1 MDTFDRVMALLPHAL
16 APNGTIVG
24 EGLSEIRLR
33 AGRPVQLRGAGWEW
47 ISEGCLPP
55 DALGAIVT
63 ALMDYSVYARE
74 CELAQG
80 FFTMGDGCR
89 VGVCGRMIGAG
100 RGAMASIGSICIR
113 CAREMPGCADVLMPY
128 IDAAQGLRS
137 MLIASRPGMGK
148 TTLLRDIARQLSGR
162 GSCVALADERH
173 ELAACRD
180 GAPTLDVGPRTD
192 VMDGGERHASI
203 AMLIRSMAPDVIVT
217 DEIGGE
223 GDAEALAEARRC
235 GVCVIASAHA
245 GSYHSIERRRDL
257 QRAVAGGAFE
267 RIVLLGD
274 SPGALS
280 EIRDGE
286 GRVLWKCA

>member
-16 APNGTIVG
+16 APDGTIVG

-113 CAREMPGCADVLMPY
+113 CAREMPGCADARLLCSGSTIGVRESRHVFGEYRLAVDDCLEGRVPEDSILLASNSVDVHGRFGPMSNQYMTVRNGNWYGVPY
-128 IDAAQGLRS
+128 RCLVPLKVGTFSWPAAVFLRS
-137 MLIASRPGMGK
+137 PRLRARCASCRPAWRWARRRERRRLSASRPVR
-148 TTLLRDIARQLSGR
+148 LR
-162 GSCVALADERH
+162 V
-173 ELAACRD
+173 
-180 GAPTLDVGPRTD
+180 
-192 VMDGGERHASI
+192 
-203 AMLIRSMAPDVIVT
+203 RSTPS
-217 DEIGGE
+217 
-223 GDAEALAEARRC
+223 R
-235 GVCVIASAHA
+235 S
-245 GSYHSIERRRDL
+245 
-257 QRAVAGGAFE
+257 
-267 RIVLLGD
+267 
-274 SPGALS
+274 
-280 EIRDGE
+280 
-286 GRVLWKCA
+286 